1 MGAVFTSVFRIQKLS
16 SLSGKEKEET
26 LQEVRN
32 KEGDGIHTIR
42 KEKGVF
48 TDGEKRTN

>member
-1 MGAVFTSVFRIQKLS
+1 MGSVFTSVFRIQKLS
-16 SLSGKEKEET
+16 ILSGKEKEET

-32 KEGDGIHTIR
+32 REGDGIHTIR